1 MHHYDVDQDGDE
13 DLFIVSYQ
21 ANRVVWF
28 RNDSNAVFVPTLLTS
43 TVTTPREV
51 RVIDID
57 GDNDLDILLTSLVST
72 NVYLF
77 TNDGSEN
84 FTQSLFT
91 NEVSRPTNIV
101 INDFD
106 QDGDE
111 DIFISSPI
119 DAKLVWFEIL
129 QIDCPRTFGTAADS
143 ICFGDSLQV
152 GGIWVNQAGMYID
165 TLMNSQSC
173 DSILSLSLSV
183 FKEPGFALT
192 LDSNL
197 IFTGQNLSG
206 YNWYR
211 NNQLLAAATSD
222 TLDALLFGNG
232 TYYLVARNA
241 NGCIVYSDTL
251 LVNLNFS
258 LEENNP
264 LRQLALYPNP
274 ATNHIALT
282 GFISKAPVACSIYS
296 TRGEMFLQTEMATDE
311 QLFVGHLAA
320 GVYLVKIVQNDYATL
335 LRLVIA
341 R

>member
-1 MHHYDVDQDGDE
+1 
-13 DLFIVSYQ
+13 
-21 ANRVVWF
+21 
-28 RNDSNAVFVPTLLTS
+28 
-43 TVTTPREV
+43 
-51 RVIDID
+51 
-57 GDNDLDILLTSLVST
+57 
-72 NVYLF
+72 
-77 TNDGSEN
+77 
-84 FTQSLFT
+84 
-91 NEVSRPTNIV
+91 
-101 INDFD
+101 
-106 QDGDE
+106 
-111 DIFISSPI
+111 
-119 DAKLVWFEIL
+119 
-129 QIDCPRTFGTAADS
+129 
-143 ICFGDSLQV
+143 
-152 GGIWVNQAGMYID
+152 
-165 TLMNSQSC
+165 MNSQSC

-183 FKEPGFALT
+183 FQEPGFALT